1 MVNKNRLW
9 LIFAL
14 ALSAALLIGA
24 FSIRLAAQGATG
36 TILGTVT
43 DPSGGAIP
51 DATVRVMNTGTS
63 ATQNVTSD
71 AQGRYRVAD
80 LPVGS
85 YQVSTEKTGFQAVV
99 HTGIT
104 LDPGAN
110 VVVDFAL
117 AVGQVTQTVTV
128 EGNVTQVETSSS
140 AISTVVEQAQM
151 RDLPLNGRNFEELVL
166 LAPGVVNNNSPAINS
181 STGSFAGRSNW

>member
-24 FSIRLAAQGATG
+24 SGVRLAAQGATG

-99 HTGIT
+99 HKGIT

-117 AVGQVTQTVTV
+117 VVGQVTQTVTV

-166 LAPGVVNNNSPAINS
+166 LAPGVVNNNSP
-181 STGSFAGRSNW
+181 